1 MSADLNGI
9 DDAVLTKALK
19 VLERRQQAEILTLE
33 GGSGV
38 KFFS

>member
-1 MSADLNGI
+1 LLELNGI
-9 DDAVLTKALK
+9 DDVLLTKALQL
-19 VLERRQQAEILTLE
+19 LEKRQQAEVLKLD